1 MILEAEK
8 QSAGGLANDI
18 IRYDI
23 TVFPWNILNVG
34 QDGVPFLYD
43 SKEKKRLNSATHGA
57 AEKRWMAHTPVAR

>member
-1 MILEAEK
+1 MEGERWQLRTVILEAEK
-8 QSAGGLANDI
+8 QGAGGLANDI

-43 SKEKKRLNSATHGA
+43 SKK
-57 AEKRWMAHTPVAR
+57 